1 MFVTHPIGIIG
12 EEEAANIMKDKG
24 FQIVEHN
31 WRMGHLEVDLI
42 AENKNEIVFIEVKA
56 RTTSYGNILPE
67 EYVDETKRRR
77 MIAAANAYIKHN
89 KIEKSPRFDI
99 IGIIV
104 DAKNKEILY
113 RNHLENVFI
122 PQMRTTYSNSF
133 SGSWKWQHRGKTIGR
148 KR

>member
-12 EEEAANIMKDKG
+12 EEEAARIMKEKG

-42 AENKNEIVFIEVKA
+42 AESKNEIVFIEVKA
-56 RTTSYGNILPE
+56 RTTSFGNILPE
-67 EYVDETKRRR
+67 EYVDEIKRRR

-99 IGIIV
+99 IGIVV
-104 DAKNKEILY
+104 DAENKEILY
-113 RNHLENVFI
+113 RNHLENVFV
-122 PQMRTTYSNSF
+122 PQMRTTFSNSF
-133 SGSWKWQHRGKTIGR
+133 SGSWKWKHRGNTIGR